1 MSGISSWPTSKKA
14 AITIPVVIGLI
25 IIGLFI
31 LIQSLPSEAGRGM
44 DVKEVNK
51 PLNRFEYAEITEAE
65 LWEYP
70 ALKKAISLENRRL
83 AVNGT
88 EWEQLQKFID
98 WKWTKRSNTFVI
110 NEILEDELNNR
121 TVTARIS
128 NIFASEGFMIPGN
141 TYIKRDP
148 DRLLKVW
155 YVIKRYNLFS
165 IEDPKIEMEL
175 ENVTTGIII
184 PVDLKNVFASKG
196 FLLPERENISREYG
210 EWIINGTGFT
220 ILKDEGGKLNVYTGD
235 EKIYKIQK
243 EDGNL
248 RASYAGPV
256 ASSSGRIFKIRERY
270 YSFGFWMV

>member
-1 MSGISSWPTSKKA
+1 MSGISSRPTSKKV
-14 AITIPVVIGLI
+14 AITISVVIGLI

-31 LIQSLPSEAGRGM
+31 LSQSLPSEAGRGI

-51 PLNRFEYAEITEAE
+51 PLNRFEYAEITETE
-65 LWEYP
+65 LEEYP

-98 WKWTKRSNTFVI
+98 WKWTERSNTFVI

-121 TVTARIS
+121 TVTSRIS

-148 DRLLKVW
+148 GRLLKVW
-155 YVIKRYNLFS
+155 YVMKRYSLFS

-175 ENVTTGIII
+175 ENVTKGIII
-184 PVDLKNVFASKG
+184 PVDLKNLFASKG
-196 FLLPERENISREYG
+196 FPLPENANISRE
-210 EWIINGTGFT
+210 
-220 ILKDEGGKLNVYTGD
+220 
-235 EKIYKIQK
+235 
-243 EDGNL
+243 
-248 RASYAGPV
+248 
-256 ASSSGRIFKIRERY
+256 
-270 YSFGFWMV
+270 